1 MPELPEVET
10 VRRGLAKVMEG
21 RVLTHV
27 VVNRG
32 DLRWPLPAHFAERIT
47 GQTVRV
53 LGRRAKY
60 LTLELS
66 SGDILIAHL
75 GMSGRMVIDRPG
87 TTPSAPG
94 LYHRDATT
102 NGLHEHIA
110 FQVDG
115 RTWVRFSDPRRFG
128 MMDLVPRDDFSK
140 HRLIASLGPEPM
152 DEAFDGP
159 TLARRLKGKRT
170 PIKAA
175 LLDQRVVAG
184 LGNIYVCE
192 SLFYAGISP
201 RRLATRVQGE
211 RADRLVAAIKH
222 VLAEAIE
229 AGGSSL
235 RDHRQASGE
244 LGYFQHR
251 FAVCDREGMKCPD
264 CDCDRT
270 IRRITQSGRSTFY
283 CAMRQR

>member
-1 MPELPEVET
+1 
-10 VRRGLAKVMEG
+10 
-21 RVLTHV
+21 
-27 VVNRG
+27 
-32 DLRWPLPAHFAERIT
+32 
-47 GQTVRV
+47 
-53 LGRRAKY
+53 
-60 LTLELS
+60 
-66 SGDILIAHL
+66 
-75 GMSGRMVIDRPG
+75 
-87 TTPSAPG
+87 
-94 LYHRDATT
+94 
-102 NGLHEHIA
+102 
-110 FQVDG
+110 
-115 RTWVRFSDPRRFG
+115 

-140 HRLIASLGPEPM
+140 HKLIASLGPEPM

-201 RRLATRVQGE
+201 RRLAARVQGE
-211 RADRLVAAIKH
+211 RAGRLVAAIKH
-222 VLAEAIE
+222 VLAAAIE

-251 FAVCDREGMKCPD
+251 FAVYDREGTKCPD